1 MKRFSDA
8 ELQRSNVRKPISSWI
23 VGYVTWDRSKINC
36 SLGVYWAC
44 CPFLDERTP
53 SFH

>member
-8 ELQRSNVRKPISSWI
+8 ELQRIKERNPISSVI
-23 VGYVTWDRSKINC
+23 GRYVTWDRSKINC